1 MKCGLFQAK
10 SLSFRR
16 MWGSMKEITSLSLTR
31 SFQIDW
37 LKVTFL
43 GEVETVTRL
52 GIKSWFIDVV
62 Y

>member
-1 MKCGLFQAK
+1 
-10 SLSFRR
+10 
-16 MWGSMKEITSLSLTR
+16 MKEITSLSLTR